1 MEKIT
6 TILVIDDET
15 VVLESMA
22 NYLEDCGFRVL
33 KAENGHDGLALLSA
47 EGPDLVLTDLRM
59 PGMDGLEVLKR
70 AGKITPNV
78 PFIVVSGNGNIRDAI
93 QALRFGAWDY
103 ILKPVEDLT
112 VISHAVDKAL
122 ERVRLLTENQVY
134 QDNLKTLHIQ
144 EQRLRDLAEMLPE
157 AVFETDPDF
166 NLTFANRRASELFGY
181 SREDFLR
188 GLNGVDMLAPEER
201 QRAQED
207 FGRHLGSKDI
217 EAFEY
222 TGIRKDGST
231 FPMFFRV
238 NAIMEGDRLTGYR
251 GVIVDITERKRTEE
265 ILMQSEKKY
274 RTIINESPIGI
285 FYFDR
290 EGTILECNKKFVDI
304 LGSSYE
310 LLIGLNMPRQLK
322 DEKMIQAVRQALC
335 EGEAYYEGLYA
346 SVTSGK
352 KTYVKVIFKGI
363 RHEEN
368 EMTAGVGLV
377 EDISEQKLA
386 EEEQQISERR
396 YRTLF
401 DQSTDAIFLVNKHSG
416 RYLDANRAAEKL
428 TGRSLKDLKELT
440 VHDVTPL
447 GASGRLG
454 LIAESI
460 RAEKLGHVTCLRP
473 DGERRIA
480 ALSSVPLDDQLVIG
494 IARDIT
500 DELAMENQLRQ
511 AQKMEAIG
519 TLAGGIAHDFNNIL
533 SAIIGYSE
541 LLLSDIPPGDPS
553 RNKVMTIF
561 RAGERARDL
570 VSRILTFSRSEE
582 PISSPVRM
590 DQVLHESLNLLRP
603 AIPSTITILQ
613 KIETGSHVY
622 GEPTRLQQI
631 AMNLC
636 TNAYHAMEDTGGVLD
651 VSLVEEEMTEQ
662 EAAVYR
668 LAPGN
673 YLKLSIGD
681 TGCGIPADYLDRIFD
696 PYFTTKEQGKGTGLG
711 LSMVLGIVKSHG
723 GAVSVESQVGR
734 GTRFDVYLPK
744 ARYEDILSAKAEN
757 LISGGKEYIL
767 LVDDERDITDVQAEM
782 LKRLGYQVIATNRA
796 EEAVDIFAANPKQ
809 FDLVISDMTM
819 PNMTGIQLA
828 EKLKTIKPEIPFII
842 CSGYNEETSGKNL
855 RGRPVD
861 AFLQKPVAMGDL
873 AKAVRKILD
882 MKSIVNRTNMD
893 RE

>member
-1 MEKIT
+1 MEKTI
-6 TILVIDDET
+6 TILIIDDEPI
-15 VVLESMA
+15 VLESMA
-22 NYLEDCGFRVL
+22 DYLEDQGFQVL
-33 KAENGHDGLALLSA
+33 KADNGYTGLEILTSRH
-47 EGPDLVLTDLRM
+47 PDLVLTDLRM

-70 AGKITPNV
+70 AGKIMPGV
-78 PFIVVSGNGNIRDAI
+78 PFIVVSGTGNIRDAI
-93 QALRFGAWDY
+93 QAVRFGAWDY
-103 ILKPVEDLT
+103 ILKPVEDLS
-112 VISHAVDKAL
+112 VISHAVEKAM

-134 QDNLKTLHIQ
+134 QENLKALHIQ
-144 EQRLRDLAEMLPE
+144 EQQLRDLAEMLPE

-166 NLTFANRRASELFGY
+166 NLTFANRRAFDLFGY

-188 GLNGVDMLAPEER
+188 GLNGIHMLAPEER
-201 QRAQED
+201 QRARED
-207 FGRHLGSKDI
+207 FGKHLGSKDI

-222 TGIRKDGST
+222 KGIRKDGST

-238 NAIMEGDRLTGYR
+238 NAIMEKDRLTGYR

-265 ILMQSEKKY
+265 ILMKSEKKY

-304 LGSSYE
+304 IGSSYE
-310 LLIGLNMPRQLK
+310 LLIGLNMPKQLK
-322 DEKMIQAVRQALC
+322 DEKMIQAVRQTLC

-352 KTYVKVIFKGI
+352 KTFVKIIFKGI

-368 EMTAGVGLV
+368 EVTAGVGLV
-377 EDISEQKLA
+377 EDISERKLA
-386 EEEQQISERR
+386 EEEQQISEQR

-401 DQSTDAIFLVNKHSG
+401 DQSTDAIFLVDKHSG
-416 RYLDANRAAEKL
+416 RYLDANRSAEKL
-428 TGRSLKDLKELT
+428 TGRSLKELKQLT
-440 VHDVTPL
+440 VHDVTPF

-454 LIAESI
+454 LIAESVK
-460 RAEKLGHVTCLRP
+460 AEKLGQVAYLRP

-480 ALSSVPLDDQLVIG
+480 ALSSVPLDHDMVIG

-541 LLLSDIPPGDPS
+541 LLLSDIAPGDPS
-553 RNKVMTIF
+553 RNKIMTIY

-590 DQVLHESLNLLRP
+590 DQVIHESLNLLRP
-603 AIPSTITILQ
+603 AIPSTITIRQ
-613 KIETGSHVY
+613 NIETGSHVY

-631 AMNLC
+631 ALNLC

-651 VSLVEEEMTEQ
+651 ISLVDEEISEQ

-668 LAPGN
+668 LAPGD
-673 YLKLSIGD
+673 YLKLSIAD
-681 TGCGIPADYLDRIFD
+681 TGCGIPVEQMDRIFD

-744 ARYEDILSAKAEN
+744 ARYEDIPSAKVEN
-757 LISGGKEYIL
+757 LASGGRENIL

-782 LKRLGYQVIATNRA
+782 LKRLGYQVTVTNKV

-828 EKLKTIKPEIPFII
+828 EKLKTIKPEIPLII

-855 RGRPVD
+855 RGKPVD

-882 MKSIVNRTNMD
+882 TKSISDSTKMD